1 MPTSQG
7 FTLRQPAEVCASRL
21 IVSIRVVT
29 ETPVWYV
36 APSMGLNWSKRNPSF
51 LRKLRPTYRKIAEF
65 HSAPACHGDAYLAY
79 LRKKVPL
86 RPAAGRTTLCQ
97 D

>member
-1 MPTSQG
+1 M
-7 FTLRQPAEVCASRL
+7 AA
-21 IVSIRVVT
+21 
-29 ETPVWYV
+29 
-36 APSMGLNWSKRNPSF
+36 KNPLDTDF
-51 LRKLRPTYRKIAEF
+51 RFRD
-65 HSAPACHGDAYLAY
+65 APACHGDAYLAY